1 MLKSLKLVAAA
12 ALVLTAL
19 VPSTSAYA
27 EGLIRISQQ
36 FGTLY
41 LPLHVIR
48 DQNLIEKHAKALG
61 LADVKVEWAQI
72 SGGDA
77 INAALL
83 SGSIDIA
90 AAGIGPFLTLWGRTD
105 GAVKIVAGLANQPN
119 YLITNDPD
127 IKSLKDFRATD
138 KIAVPAVGVSVQ
150 ARILQIAAE
159 KEFGAGNQG
168 KLDNNTVTL
177 AHPDAT
183 AALLSG
189 STEIIAHLSNT
200 PFQEQAL
207 KDPKIH
213 KILSSY
219 DVLGGPV
226 TPTYLYTTTDWR
238 KQNPKTYQA
247 FFEALKEATAWIEAN
262 KKAAAETYIRVEK
275 SKLDPAFVQSLIESP
290 ESKFTVVP
298 TRSYVFADFLY
309 RTGAIKKKAESWKDY
324 TFEELHNESGS

>member
-1 MLKSLKLVAAA
+1 MLKHMKLLAAA
-12 ALVLTAL
+12 AVALTTL
-19 VPSTSAYA
+19 LPSTGAYA

-48 DQNLIEKHAKALG
+48 DQDLLEKHAKAVG
-61 LADVKVEWAQI
+61 LDEIKVEWAQL

-119 YLITNDPD
+119 YLISSNPN
-127 IKSLKDFRATD
+127 IKSLADFTAND
-138 KIAVPAVGVSVQ
+138 KIALPAVGVSVQ
-150 ARILQIAAE
+150 ARILQMAAE
-159 KEFGAGNQG
+159 KQFGEGNHN
-168 KLDNNTVTL
+168 KLDNNTVSL
-177 AHPDAT
+177 PHPDAT

-189 STEIIAHLSNT
+189 STELTSHLSNT

-207 KDPKIH
+207 KDPKVH

-226 TPTYLYTTTDWR
+226 TPTYLYATTDWR
-238 KQNPKTYQA
+238 EKNPKTFQA
-247 FFEALKEATAWIEAN
+247 FFEALKEASTWIEAN

-290 ESKFTVVP
+290 DNKFTVVP
-298 TRSYVFADFLY
+298 TRSFAFADFLY

-324 TFEELHNESGS
+324 TFEELHNEDGS

>member
-1 MLKSLKLVAAA
+1 MLKTLKLVAAA
-12 ALVLTAL
+12 ALGLAAL
-19 VPSTSAYA
+19 VPATSASA

-61 LADVKVEWAQI
+61 LDDVKVEWAQL

-119 YLITNDPD
+119 YLITSNPD
-127 IKSLKDFRATD
+127 LKTLKDFKPTD
-138 KIAVPAVGVSVQ
+138 KIALPAVGVSVQ
-150 ARILQIAAE
+150 ARILQMAAE
-159 KEFGAGNQG
+159 KEFGPGNQG
-168 KLDNNTVTL
+168 KLDNNTISL
-177 AHPDAT
+177 PHPDAT

-189 STEIIAHLSNT
+189 STEITSHLSNT

-213 KILSSY
+213 KIFSSY

-226 TPTYLYTTTDWR
+226 TPTYLYATTEWR
-238 KQNPKTYQA
+238 DENPKTFQA
-247 FFEALKEATAWIEAN
+247 FFEALKEASAWIEAN
-262 KKAAAETYIRVEK
+262 KKAAAETYVRVEK
-275 SKLDPAFVQSLIESP
+275 SKLDPAFIQSLIESP
-290 ESKFTVVP
+290 DSKFTVVP
-298 TRSYVFADFLY
+298 SRSFAFADFLY
-309 RTGAIKKKAESWKDY
+309 RTGAIKKKADSWKDY
-324 TFEELHNESGS
+324 TFDELHGENGS